1 MKLKPAY
8 RTHEEF
14 RRSTK
19 RIFLLL
25 SGVVILAFAG
35 RCYYDGTELWV
46 FVATMLV
53 ALPCL
58 WLGWFIGTKQSKH
71 FFESH
76 VRNESGKSHE
86 GYRR

>member
-1 MKLKPAY
+1 MKNSGEAPNASFSCCQGL
-8 RTHEEF
+8 
-14 RRSTK
+14 S
-19 RIFLLL
+19 FLHLPE
-25 SGVVILAFAG
+25 GA
-35 RCYYDGTELWV
+35 YYDGTELWV

-58 WLGWFIGTKQSKH
+58 WFGWFIGTKQSKH